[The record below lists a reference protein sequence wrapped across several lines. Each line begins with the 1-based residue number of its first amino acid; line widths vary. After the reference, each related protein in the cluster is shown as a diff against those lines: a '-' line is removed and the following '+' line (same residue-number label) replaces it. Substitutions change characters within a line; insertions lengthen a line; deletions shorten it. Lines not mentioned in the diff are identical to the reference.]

1 MSIQALLF
9 HPLPMKRVWGGRQ
22 LETVYQRPL
31 PDADPFGESWEVV
44 DREDAQS
51 FVTAGEFAGKSLNEL
66 WANHRE
72 MIFGVGLPDSE
83 RFPILVKILDAR
95 EDLSI
100 QVHPPAHKAEELRGE
115 PKTEMWYIADAL
127 PGAKLYVG
135 LKAHSNREAFAK
147 AIADGTVADHVH
159 EIPVSAGDSIFIP
172 SGRLHAIG
180 GGLLIFEI
188 QQNSDTTYRVF
199 DWNRMGL
206 DGKARE
212 LHIEQSMASI
222 DFNDVEPSANHPADS
237 IIASCEF
244 FQVERINLEQNESIG
259 GTRADRFCL
268 LHIVKGGLRST
279 DGAIFSAGQSILL
292 PVNAPALFA
301 ESSTELLRTT
311 MP

>member
-1 MSIQALLF
+1 MTPQPILF

-44 DREDAQS
+44 DRDDAQS
-51 FVTAGEFAGKSLNEL
+51 FVTSGEFTGQTLHEL
-66 WANHRE
+66 WKNHRE
-72 MIFGVGLPDSE
+72 QIFGSGLPDSE

-100 QVHPPAHKAEELRGE
+100 QVHPPSHKAEELQGE

-135 LKAHSNREAFAK
+135 LKAHSSREAFAK
-147 AIADGTVADHVH
+147 AITDGTVADHVH
-159 EIPVSAGDSIFIP
+159 EIPVSSGDSIFIP

-222 DFNDVEPSANHPADS
+222 DFDDVEPSANPPDDS
-237 IIASCEF
+237 VIASCEF
-244 FQVERINLEQNESIG
+244 FQVERINLAENETISGI
-259 GTRADRFCL
+259 RADRFCL
-268 LHIVKGGLRST
+268 LHIVKGSLRT
-279 DGAIFSAGQSILL
+279 PEGTIFSAGQSILL
-292 PVNAPALFA
+292 PVNAPALIA
-301 ESSTELLRTT
+301 ATAAELLRTT